1 MGQYKGAV
9 PYFYVH
15 LFETKITDT
24 YAFFIF

>member
-15 LFETKITDT
+15 LFETKMIDT
-24 YAFFIF
+24 YEFFIF